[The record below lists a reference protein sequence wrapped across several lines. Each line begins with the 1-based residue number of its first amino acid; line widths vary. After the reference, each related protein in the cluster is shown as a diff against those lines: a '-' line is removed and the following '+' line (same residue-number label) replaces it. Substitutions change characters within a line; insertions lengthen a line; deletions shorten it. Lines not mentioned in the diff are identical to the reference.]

1 MFSNDKVLSVSVK
14 LERDSVRFNVT
25 WKTFVQFLRVQSTQ
39 ATEQKPTVSAKVRE
53 FLELLFTESRRK
65 Q

>member
-1 MFSNDKVLSVSVK
+1 MISNDKVLSVSVK

-53 FLELLFTESRRK
+53 FLELLFTEPRRK